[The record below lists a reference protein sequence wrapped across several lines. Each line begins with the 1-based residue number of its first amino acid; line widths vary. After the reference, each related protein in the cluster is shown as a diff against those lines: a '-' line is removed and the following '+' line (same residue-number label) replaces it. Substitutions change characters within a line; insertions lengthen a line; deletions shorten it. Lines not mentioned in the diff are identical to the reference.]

1 MNSAVSRI
9 ASRRS
14 FSLLTAARSAAR
26 SMESHP
32 FQRPSAAQKSAKAD
46 WAGEGKR
53 LGKQLA
59 IFVPGISM
67 LLGWPYLAKVIADG
81 HV

>member
-14 FSLLTAARSAAR
+14 FSLLTAARFAAR

-32 FQRPSAAQKSAKAD
+32 FQRLSATQRSAKAD
-46 WAGEGKR
+46 WAREGKR
-53 LGKQLA
+53 LGKQLVT
-59 IFVPGISM
+59 FVPGISM